1 MYNSI
6 TFNGKNL
13 FNEFGVYISG
23 QGTFGAPDREY
34 TFYDVPARDGS
45 ILGIGSKLNNISVS
59 YEAGI
64 VSNFDANIQ
73 ALRSFL
79 LSTIGYARLTD
90 TYHPNEYRMALYEG
104 SFSPNVEKSN
114 EAAKF
119 VLTFN
124 CLPQRFLTSGE
135 AVKSYTATGSLS
147 NPTHFD
153 AKPLIHVYGYGN
165 FSITASGYGGVQV
178 EIANPSVSDF
188 YIDCETMN
196 IYSGSTNLASYV
208 AFRKSGASQYGVD
221 APVLRP
227 GSNSIT
233 KSSSTITKL
242 EITPRWWEV

>member
-6 TFNGKNL
+6 TFNSKNL
-13 FNEFGVYISG
+13 LTEFGVYISG

-34 TFYDVPARDGS
+34 TYYDVPARDGS
-45 ILGIGSKLNNISVS
+45 VLGIGSKLNNIQVS
-59 YEAGI
+59 YKAGI
-64 VSNFDANIQ
+64 VSNFSANMQ

-90 TYHPNEYRMALYEG
+90 TYHTGEYRMALYEN
-104 SFSPNVEKSN
+104 SFAPSVISTNDAGE
-114 EAAKF
+114 F
-119 VLTFN
+119 TLTFN
-124 CLPQRFLTSGE
+124 CMPQRFLTSGE
-135 AVKSYTATGSLS
+135 SVQTYTASGTLS

-165 FSITASGYGGVQV
+165 FTISATGYGGVQV
-178 EIANPSVSDF
+178 EIANPSVTDF

-208 AFRKSGASQYGVD
+208 AFKKSGTSQYGVD

-233 KSSSTITKL
+233 KSSSSITKL